1 MSPWELGGPPGDRV
15 TLRGIE
21 VFARHGVL
29 AHERELGQRFV
40 VDVTVW
46 LDTADAAATDDLTRT
61 VDYGELS
68 GAVAEAATDPPA
80 ALIETVAGRVAD
92 VALARDRVTE
102 VEVTVHKPG
111 APLPV
116 TAADVAVTVH
126 RSR

>member
-1 MSPWELGGPPGDRV
+1 MSPGDRGGRPTDRV

-21 VFARHGVL
+21 VFAHHGVL

-46 LDTADAAATDDLTRT
+46 LDTAEAAATDDLQAT
-61 VDYGELS
+61 VDYGELA
-68 GAVAEAATDPPA
+68 GAVAAAATDPPA
-80 ALIETVAGRVAD
+80 ALIETVADRVAD
-92 VALARDRVTE
+92 VVLADHRVTQ
-102 VEVTVHKPG
+102 VEVTVHKPA

-116 TAADVAVTVH
+116 AAADVAVTVH